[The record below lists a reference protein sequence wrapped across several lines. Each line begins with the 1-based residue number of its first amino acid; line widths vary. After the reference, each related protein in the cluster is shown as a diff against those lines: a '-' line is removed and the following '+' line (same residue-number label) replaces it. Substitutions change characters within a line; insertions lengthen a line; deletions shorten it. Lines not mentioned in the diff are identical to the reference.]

1 MFVLP
6 GIIFMNTESRIAKNT
21 ILMLISLILTLI
33 LGFFITTYTARYL
46 GVENFGIIS
55 LALSITGIYMI
66 FTDLGLNTLIVREI
80 ARDKSFGDK
89 YTSNILLIKLLLT
102 IMTLILI
109 IITVSLLG
117 YDLEVKNV
125 IYIITFSI
133 MISTFT
139 NYFGSVFQ
147 ANQRMLYVALY
158 NLLTSS
164 IILIGVFVGIYYK
177 LDLYFFTIIYLISNA
192 IVFIY
197 MFQIYVKT
205 FSFPKWNINLNLWKP
220 LLKEAWPF
228 GLTSLSGMIYTY
240 IDTIMLSVLQGSEAV
255 GLYSAAYRIMLIML
269 FFPNAIN
276 LTLFPVMSKYYK
288 TSKKSLQQLHQI
300 YFKYMLLF
308 GLPIGFGTTI
318 LANKIITFIFGQ
330 GYLQSGMILQILI
343 WTIVLTFIGASFVQ
357 ILQSTNNQL
366 VITKISVVCVF
377 VNIVINLFLIPLY
390 SYIGASIA
398 TVITEVILV
407 GYCIFYCYKIN
418 YGIKIK
424 IVINYLSKFLVATLS
439 MSVLLLYI
447 NNMNLFIQLI
457 SGTVVY
463 FVIIYLIN
471 GIDEEDKLLVNR
483 ILGKN

>member
-21 ILMLISLILTLI
+21 ILMLISWILTLI

-255 GLYSAAYRIMLIML
+255 GLYEC
-269 FFPNAIN
+269 
-276 LTLFPVMSKYYK
+276 
-288 TSKKSLQQLHQI
+288 SL
-300 YFKYMLLF
+300 
-308 GLPIGFGTTI
+308 
-318 LANKIITFIFGQ
+318 
-330 GYLQSGMILQILI
+330 
-343 WTIVLTFIGASFVQ
+343 
-357 ILQSTNNQL
+357 
-366 VITKISVVCVF
+366 
-377 VNIVINLFLIPLY
+377 
-390 SYIGASIA
+390 
-398 TVITEVILV
+398 
-407 GYCIFYCYKIN
+407 
-418 YGIKIK
+418 
-424 IVINYLSKFLVATLS
+424 
-439 MSVLLLYI
+439 
-447 NNMNLFIQLI
+447 
-457 SGTVVY
+457 
-463 FVIIYLIN
+463 
-471 GIDEEDKLLVNR
+471 
-483 ILGKN
+483 